1 MKNRRVR
8 SMISFELTEEQR
20 QMQDMARKF
29 AQNEIRP
36 VAPQIDK
43 DPEHPYPRDL
53 MNKMAQNGFFD
64 MFIPVEFGGIGAD
77 YLTMAIVSEEL
88 AVGDAGVTVS
98 LLETLPVAQPIVE
111 FGTEE
116 QKKRFLPVLADKE
129 EARLCSLAITEPEHG
144 SDIATLDTTAVLDG
158 DHYIL
163 NGAKR
168 FITNAGVAHLYL
180 LFAMTDREKG
190 AKGQSAFVFTA
201 DTPGLS
207 TGKVEDKMG
216 HRTCQN
222 AEVILEDARVPK
234 ENLLGKEGDGFKM
247 MMRAFDQT
255 RSVYSSAVAVGV
267 GRAAYEYALQY
278 SRERQQFG
286 KPIFVQQAIS
296 FKLAEM
302 ASLIEASRM
311 LVWRACWN
319 LDQGLPATQ
328 SVSMSKFLS
337 AEMVMKVTTEAVQ
350 VLGGYGY
357 MRDYPVEKYMRDAKI
372 FQIFLG
378 TGEIQK
384 MLISRTL

>member
-1 MKNRRVR
+1 
-8 SMISFELTEEQR
+8 MIGFELTEEQR
-20 QMQDMARKF
+20 QMQDMAKKF

-36 VAPQIDK
+36 VAPRIDK
-43 DPEHPYPRDL
+43 DPEHPFPREL

-64 MFIPVEFGGIGAD
+64 MFIHVEFGGIGAD

-98 LLETLPVAQPIVE
+98 LLETIPVAQPIVD

-116 QKKRFLPVLADKE
+116 QKKRFLPILADKE
-129 EARLCSLAITEPEHG
+129 EAKLCALAVTEPEHG

-158 DHYIL
+158 EFYVL

-168 FITNAGVAHLYL
+168 FITNAGVSYLYL
-180 LFAMTDREKG
+180 LFAMTDKAKG
-190 AKGQSAFVFTA
+190 AKGQSAFLITG

-207 TGKVEDKMG
+207 IGKVEDKMG

-255 RSVYSSAVAVGV
+255 RPVYSSAVAVGV

-278 SRERQQFG
+278 SKERQQFG

-302 ASLIEASRM
+302 ATLIEASRL
-311 LVWRACWN
+311 LVWRACWA
-319 LDQGLPATQ
+319 LDQGVPSTQ
-328 SVSMSKFLS
+328 PVSMSKFLS

>member
-1 MKNRRVR
+1 
-8 SMISFELTEEQR
+8 
-20 QMQDMARKF
+20 
-29 AQNEIRP
+29 
-36 VAPQIDK
+36 
-43 DPEHPYPRDL
+43 
-53 MNKMAQNGFFD
+53 
-64 MFIPVEFGGIGAD
+64 
-77 YLTMAIVSEEL
+77 
-88 AVGDAGVTVS
+88 
-98 LLETLPVAQPIVE
+98 
-111 FGTEE
+111 
-116 QKKRFLPVLADKE
+116 
-129 EARLCSLAITEPEHG
+129 
-144 SDIATLDTTAVLDG
+144 
-158 DHYIL
+158 
-163 NGAKR
+163 
-168 FITNAGVAHLYL
+168 
-180 LFAMTDREKG
+180 
-190 AKGQSAFVFTA
+190 
-201 DTPGLS
+201 
-207 TGKVEDKMG
+207 MG

-222 AEVILEDARVPK
+222 AEVILEDAPVPK

-302 ASLIEASRM
+302 VSLIEASRM